1 MIACPTQMPP
11 SFAKRMIYE
20 LINEELED
28 SLEAIHFETVQES
41 GRVAIRKLPMKRNL
55 EITKEEFK
63 KNIFVKDLIFMIPNL
78 ISKNLSKK
86 EFHD

>member
-11 SFAKRMIYE
+11 SFAERMIYE

-55 EITKEEFK
+55 EKRK
-63 KNIFVKDLIFMIPNL
+63 KN
-78 ISKNLSKK
+78 
-86 EFHD
+86 

>member
-11 SFAKRMIYE
+11 SFAERMIYE

-28 SLEAIHFETVQES
+28 SLEAIHFETVQKS

-55 EITKEEFK
+55 EKTKEEFK